1 MTYVITECC
10 VAAFIDYAQLLL
22 LGAIAGLTIFL
33 GLPMA
38 LLRNVSRMKKGFLNA
53 LAMGILVFLITDV
66 LSAAWQPTKLA
77 AVAGYTG
84 KGPVIDAAIDLLAL
98 FGGLGLGLLG
108 LALYE
113 QRYLRRIISTKKR
126 LATAED
132 NNNQGKPNPIGP
144 QDKTQ
149 QQHGAEIFTSPRHL
163 ATMIAVGIG
172 LHNFSEGL
180 AIGQSYASGAVAL
193 AVVLIVGFGA
203 HNATEG
209 FGIAGPLT
217 GIPEKTHI
225 SCLAKMGIIGGSPT
239 FIGTLVGNVWV
250 SQLTYIMFLS
260 LAGGALIYVTL
271 LMYNTARRESRN
283 DLLMVGLFIGILAG
297 FLTHLSVT
305 LGGA

>member
-1 MTYVITECC
+1 L
-10 VAAFIDYAQLLL
+10 IDYAQLLL

-38 LLRNVSRMKKGFLNA
+38 LLPNVSRMKKGFFNA

-84 KGPVIDAAIDLLAL
+84 KGPVTYAVIDLLAL

-113 QRYLRRIISTKKR
+113 QRYLRRIISTRKK
-126 LATAED
+126 LAAREE
-132 NNNQGKPNPIGP
+132 NNDRGKPNPVGP

-180 AIGQSYASGAVAL
+180 AIGQSYATPGAVGLAL
-193 AVVLIVGFGA
+193 VLIVGFGA

-217 GIPEKTHI
+217 GISEKPQI
-225 SCLAKMGIIGGSPT
+225 SFLAKMGIIGGSPT
-239 FIGTLVGNVWV
+239 FIGTLVGSLWV

-283 DLLMVGLFIGILAG
+283 DLLMVGLFIGLLAG
-297 FLTHLSVT
+297 FLTDLIVT

>member
-1 MTYVITECC
+1 
-10 VAAFIDYAQLLL
+10 
-22 LGAIAGLTIFL
+22 
-33 GLPMA
+33 MA
-38 LLRNVSRMKKGFLNA
+38 LLQNVSRMKKGFLNA

-66 LSAAWQPTKLA
+66 LTAAWQPTKLA

-84 KGPVIDAAIDLLAL
+84 KGPVTDAVIDLLAL

-113 QRYLRRIISTKKR
+113 QRYLRRIISTRKK
-126 LATAED
+126 LAAREE
-132 NNNQGKPNPIGP
+132 NNHQGKPNPVGP

-217 GIPEKTHI
+217 GIPEKTQI
-225 SCLAKMGIIGGSPT
+225 SFLAKMGIIGGSPT
-239 FIGTLVGNVWV
+239 FIGTLVGSVWV

-297 FLTHLSVT
+297 FITDLIVT

>member
-1 MTYVITECC
+1 
-10 VAAFIDYAQLLL
+10 
-22 LGAIAGLTIFL
+22 
-33 GLPMA
+33 MA
-38 LLRNVSRMKKGFLNA
+38 LLPNVSRMKKGFLNA

-66 LSAAWQPTKLA
+66 LSHAWEPTRLA

-84 KGPVIDAAIDLLAL
+84 KGPFADGAIDLLAL

-113 QRYLRRIISTKKR
+113 QRYLRRIISTKKK
-126 LATAED
+126 LASSEE
-132 NNNQGKPNPIGP
+132 NNGP
-144 QDKTQ
+144 GASNSPAKLDTVP
-149 QQHGAEIFTSPRHL
+149 QQHGSELFSNPQHL

-180 AIGQSYASGAVAL
+180 AIGQSYVSGYIAL

-217 GIPEKTHI
+217 GIAKKPQVSFLI
-225 SCLAKMGIIGGSPT
+225 KMGIIGGSPT
-239 FIGTLVGNVWV
+239 FLGTIVGSVWV
-250 SQLTYIMFLS
+250 SQLTYILFLS

-283 DLLMVGLFIGILAG
+283 DLLMVGLFIGLLAG
-297 FLTHLSVT
+297 FITDLIVS

>member
-1 MTYVITECC
+1 M
-10 VAAFIDYAQLLL
+10 IDYAQLLL

-66 LSAAWQPTKLA
+66 LSAAWGRTKF
-77 AVAGYTG
+77 VATNGYMG
-84 KGPVIDAAIDLLAL
+84 KGPVLDAAVDLLAM

-126 LATAED
+126 LSTSED
-132 NNNQGKPNPIGP
+132 NNNEGGKSNPAIP
-144 QDKTQ
+144 RDKI
-149 QQHGAEIFTSPRHL
+149 QQHGVELFGNPQHL

-180 AIGQSYASGAVAL
+180 AIGQSYATPGAIGL

-217 GIPEKTHI
+217 GISEKPRI
-225 SCLAKMGIIGGSPT
+225 SFLAKMGIIGGSPT
-239 FIGTLVGNVWV
+239 FIGTLVGSVWV

-283 DLLMVGLFIGILAG
+283 DLLMVGLFIGILGG
-297 FLTHLSVT
+297 FLTDLIVT

>member
-1 MTYVITECC
+1 M
-10 VAAFIDYAQLLL
+10 
-22 LGAIAGLTIFL
+22 
-33 GLPMA
+33 
-38 LLRNVSRMKKGFLNA
+38 
-53 LAMGILVFLITDV
+53 
-66 LSAAWQPTKLA
+66 SAAWQPTKLV

-84 KGPVIDAAIDLLAL
+84 RGPVTDAVIDLLAL

-113 QRYLRRIISTKKR
+113 QRYLRRIILTKKKQGVSEENS
-126 LATAED
+126 ED
-132 NNNQGKPNPIGP
+132 HEGKPGP
-144 QDKTQ
+144 TGVRDKVA
-149 QQHGAEIFTSPRHL
+149 QQHGSELFSSPRHL

-193 AVVLIVGFGA
+193 ALVLIVGFGA

-217 GIPEKTHI
+217 GVSEKTQI
-225 SCLAKMGIIGGSPT
+225 SFLAKMGIIGGSPT
-239 FIGTLVGNVWV
+239 FIGTLVGSVWV

-271 LMYNTARRESRN
+271 LLYNTARRESRN

-297 FLTHLSVT
+297 FLTDLIVT

>member
-1 MTYVITECC
+1 M
-10 VAAFIDYAQLLL
+10 IDYAQLLL

-38 LLRNVSRMKKGFLNA
+38 LLPNVSRMKKGFLNA

-66 LSAAWQPTKLA
+66 LSHAWDPTKLA
-77 AVAGYTG
+77 AVAGFTG
-84 KGPVIDAAIDLLAL
+84 KGPVGDGAIDLLAL

-113 QRYLRRIISTKKR
+113 QRYLRRIISTKKK
-126 LATAED
+126 LANSEE
-132 NNNQGKPNPIGP
+132 NNGPGASNARAKPGTTP
-144 QDKTQ
+144 
-149 QQHGAEIFTSPRHL
+149 QQHGSELFSNPHHL

-180 AIGQSYASGAVAL
+180 AIGQSYASGAIAL

-217 GIPEKTHI
+217 GMAKKPQVSFLI
-225 SCLAKMGIIGGSPT
+225 KMGMIGGSPT
-239 FIGTLVGNVWV
+239 FFGTIVGSIWV
-250 SQLTYIMFLS
+250 SQLTYILFLS

-283 DLLMVGLFIGILAG
+283 DLIMVGLFIGLLAG
-297 FLTHLSVT
+297 FLTDLIVS
-305 LGGA
+305 LGGT

>member
-1 MTYVITECC
+1 
-10 VAAFIDYAQLLL
+10 
-22 LGAIAGLTIFL
+22 
-33 GLPMA
+33 
-38 LLRNVSRMKKGFLNA
+38 MKKGFLNA
-53 LAMGILVFLITDV
+53 LAMGILIFLITDV

-77 AVAGYTG
+77 AVAGYMG
-84 KGPVIDAAIDLLAL
+84 KGPASDAAIDLLAL

-113 QRYLRRIISTKKR
+113 QRYLRRIISTKKK
-126 LATAED
+126 LAAVEENSD
-132 NNNQGKPNPIGP
+132 NHGSKPSLVGP
-144 QDKTQ
+144 RDKMP
-149 QQHGAEIFTSPRHL
+149 QQHGSELFSSPHHL

-217 GIPEKTHI
+217 GISEKPQI
-225 SCLAKMGIIGGSPT
+225 SFLAKMGIIGGSPT
-239 FIGTLVGNVWV
+239 FVGTLVGSVWV

-283 DLLMVGLFIGILAG
+283 DLIMVGLFIGLLAG
-297 FLTHLSVT
+297 FLTDLIVS

>member
-1 MTYVITECC
+1 L
-10 VAAFIDYAQLLL
+10 IDYAQLLL

-53 LAMGILVFLITDV
+53 LAMGILIFLITDV

-77 AVAGYTG
+77 AVTAYAGR
-84 KGPVIDAAIDLLAL
+84 GPVIDAAIDLLAL

-113 QRYLRRIISTKKR
+113 QRYLRRIISTKKK
-126 LATAED
+126 LAAAEENND
-132 NNNQGKPNPIGP
+132 NLGVKASPVRP
-144 QDKTQ
+144 QDRTL
-149 QQHGAEIFTSPRHL
+149 QQHGAELFGNPRHL

-180 AIGQSYASGAVAL
+180 AIGQSYATPGAVGL

-217 GIPEKTHI
+217 GISEKPQI
-225 SCLAKMGIIGGSPT
+225 SFLLKMGIIGGSPT
-239 FIGTLVGNVWV
+239 FLGTLVGSVWV
-250 SQLTYIMFLS
+250 SQLTYVMFLS

-297 FLTHLSVT
+297 FLTDLIVT

>member
-1 MTYVITECC
+1 
-10 VAAFIDYAQLLL
+10 
-22 LGAIAGLTIFL
+22 
-33 GLPMA
+33 MA
-38 LLRNVSRMKKGFLNA
+38 LLPNVSRMKKGFLNA

-66 LSAAWQPTKLA
+66 LSHAWDPTKLA
-77 AVAGYTG
+77 AVAGFSG
-84 KGPVIDAAIDLLAL
+84 KGPVADATIDLLAL

-113 QRYLRRIISTKKR
+113 QRYLRRIISTKKK
-126 LATAED
+126 LANSEENKAP
-132 NNNQGKPNPIGP
+132 GAPNPP
-144 QDKTQ
+144 AKPDTAS
-149 QQHGAEIFTSPRHL
+149 QQHGSELFSSPHHL

-180 AIGQSYASGAVAL
+180 AIGQSFVSGAVAL
-193 AVVLIVGFGA
+193 AVVLVVGFGA

-217 GIPEKTHI
+217 GIAKKPQI
-225 SCLAKMGIIGGSPT
+225 SFLIKMGIIGGSPT
-239 FIGTLVGNVWV
+239 FLGTIVGSLWV
-250 SQLTYIMFLS
+250 SQLTYILFLS

-283 DLLMVGLFIGILAG
+283 DLLMVGLFIGLLAG
-297 FLTHLSVT
+297 FATDLIVS

>member
-1 MTYVITECC
+1 
-10 VAAFIDYAQLLL
+10 
-22 LGAIAGLTIFL
+22 
-33 GLPMA
+33 MA
-38 LLRNVSRMKKGFLNA
+38 LMPNVSRMKKGFLNA
-53 LAMGILVFLITDV
+53 LAMGILLFLIIDV
-66 LSAAWQPTKLA
+66 LSTAWQPTKLA

-84 KGPVIDAAIDLLAL
+84 KGPVTDAVIDLLAL
-98 FGGLGLGLLG
+98 FGGLCLGLLG

-113 QRYLRRIISTKKR
+113 QRYLRRIISTKRK
-126 LATAED
+126 LAAADE
-132 NNNQGKPNPIGP
+132 NNDIHGGKSNPVVSR
-144 QDKTQ
+144 DKIP
-149 QQHGAEIFTSPRHL
+149 QQHGAELFGNPRHL

-180 AIGQSYASGAVAL
+180 AIGQSFVSGAVAL

-217 GIPEKTHI
+217 GIAKKPEVSFLI
-225 SCLAKMGIIGGSPT
+225 KMGIIGGSPT
-239 FIGTLVGNVWV
+239 FLGTIIGSIWV
-250 SQLTYIMFLS
+250 SQLTYILFLS

-283 DLLMVGLFIGILAG
+283 DLLMVGLFIGLLAG
-297 FLTHLSVT
+297 FLTDLIVT

>member
-1 MTYVITECC
+1 M
-10 VAAFIDYAQLLL
+10 IDYAQLLL

-53 LAMGILVFLITDV
+53 LAMGILIFLITDV

-77 AVAGYTG
+77 AVTGYTG
-84 KGPVIDAAIDLLAL
+84 KGPVLDAAIDLLAL

-132 NNNQGKPNPIGP
+132 NNNEGGKSIPAIPR
-144 QDKTQ
+144 DKMP
-149 QQHGAEIFTSPRHL
+149 QQHGVELFGNPQHL

-217 GIPEKTHI
+217 GISEKPQI
-225 SCLAKMGIIGGSPT
+225 SFLTKMGIIGGSPT
-239 FIGTLVGNVWV
+239 FIGTLVGSIWV

-283 DLLMVGLFIGILAG
+283 DLIMVGLFIGLLAG
-297 FLTHLSVT
+297 FLTDLIVS

>member
-1 MTYVITECC
+1 
-10 VAAFIDYAQLLL
+10 
-22 LGAIAGLTIFL
+22 
-33 GLPMA
+33 MA
-38 LLRNVSRMKKGFLNA
+38 LLQNVSRMKKGFLNA

-77 AVAGYTG
+77 AVTSYAGR
-84 KGPVIDAAIDLLAL
+84 GPFTDAAIDLLAL

-113 QRYLRRIISTKKR
+113 QRYLRRIISGQKKQ
-126 LATAED
+126 AVAEE
-132 NNNQGKPNPIGP
+132 NSNGPGGKPSSASPRE
-144 QDKTQ
+144 KTQ
-149 QQHGAEIFTSPRHL
+149 QQHGAELFSSPHHL

-180 AIGQSYASGAVAL
+180 AIGQSYASGAIAL

-217 GIPEKTHI
+217 GIAKKPEV
-225 SCLAKMGIIGGSPT
+225 SFLLKMGIIGGSPT
-239 FIGTLVGNVWV
+239 FIGTLVGSIWV

-283 DLLMVGLFIGILAG
+283 DLLMVGLFIGIIAG
-297 FLTHLSVT
+297 FLTDLIVT

>member
-1 MTYVITECC
+1 M
-10 VAAFIDYAQLLL
+10 IDYAQLLL

-38 LLRNVSRMKKGFLNA
+38 LLQNVSRMKKGFLNA

-66 LSAAWQPTKLA
+66 LSAAWQPSKLA
-77 AVAGYTG
+77 AVASYAGR
-84 KGPVIDAAIDLLAL
+84 GPVTDAAIDLLAL

-113 QRYLRRIISTKKR
+113 QRYLRRIISTQRK
-126 LATAED
+126 LAVAEES
-132 NNNQGKPNPIGP
+132 NNDPGGKSSSASP
-144 QDKTQ
+144 QNKMQ
-149 QQHGAEIFTSPRHL
+149 QQHGAELFSSPHHL

-180 AIGQSYASGAVAL
+180 AIGQSYASGAIAL

-217 GIPEKTHI
+217 GISKKPQV
-225 SCLAKMGIIGGSPT
+225 SFLVKMGIIGGSPT
-239 FIGTLVGNVWV
+239 FLGTLVGSIWV

-283 DLLMVGLFIGILAG
+283 DLIMVGIFIGLLAG
-297 FLTHLSVT
+297 FVT
-305 LGGA
+305 DLIVSLGGA

>member
-1 MTYVITECC
+1 
-10 VAAFIDYAQLLL
+10 
-22 LGAIAGLTIFL
+22 
-33 GLPMA
+33 MA
-38 LLRNVSRMKKGFLNA
+38 LLKNVSRMKKGFLNA

-84 KGPVIDAAIDLLAL
+84 KGPVMDAAVDLLAL

-113 QRYLRRIISTKKR
+113 QRYLRRIISIKKK
-126 LATAED
+126 LAAAEE
-132 NNNQGKPNPIGP
+132 NNENQEVKASPVR
-144 QDKTQ
+144 QQEKTL
-149 QQHGAEIFTSPRHL
+149 QQHGAELFGNPRHL

-217 GIPEKTHI
+217 GISEKPQI
-225 SCLAKMGIIGGSPT
+225 SFLVKMGIIGGSPT
-239 FIGTLVGNVWV
+239 FIGTLVGSVWV

-297 FLTHLSVT
+297 FLTDLIVT

>member
-1 MTYVITECC
+1 M
-10 VAAFIDYAQLLL
+10 IDYAQLLL

-38 LLRNVSRMKKGFLNA
+38 LLPNVSRMKKGFLNA
-53 LAMGILVFLITDV
+53 LAMGILVFLIIDV
-66 LSAAWQPTKLA
+66 LSSAWQPTKLA
-77 AVAGYTG
+77 AVAGYAG
-84 KGPVIDAAIDLLAL
+84 KGPATDAVIDLVAM

-113 QRYLRRIISTKKR
+113 QRYLRRIISSKKKI
-126 LATAED
+126 ADSQE
-132 NNNQGKPNPIGP
+132 NNGPGAPNAPAKPDTVP
-144 QDKTQ
+144 K
-149 QQHGAEIFTSPRHL
+149 QHGSELFSNPQHL

-180 AIGQSYASGAVAL
+180 AIGQSFASHAVAL

-217 GIPEKTHI
+217 GIAKKPEV
-225 SCLAKMGIIGGSPT
+225 SFLVKMGIIGGSPT
-239 FIGTLVGNVWV
+239 FFGTIVGSVWV
-250 SQLTYIMFLS
+250 SQLTYVLFLS

-283 DLLMVGLFIGILAG
+283 DLLMVGLFIGLLAG
-297 FLTHLSVT
+297 FITDLIVS
-305 LGGA
+305 LGGS

>member
-1 MTYVITECC
+1 L
-10 VAAFIDYAQLLL
+10 IDYAQLLL

-38 LLRNVSRMKKGFLNA
+38 LLPNVSRMKKGFLNA

-66 LSAAWQPTKLA
+66 LSAAWGRTKF
-77 AVAGYTG
+77 VATNGYMG
-84 KGPVIDAAIDLLAL
+84 KGPVLDAAVDLLAM

-126 LATAED
+126 LSTSED
-132 NNNQGKPNPIGP
+132 NNNEGGKSNPAIP
-144 QDKTQ
+144 LDKI
-149 QQHGAEIFTSPRHL
+149 QQHGVELFGNPQHL

-180 AIGQSYASGAVAL
+180 AIGQSYATPGAIGL

-217 GIPEKTHI
+217 GISEKPQI
-225 SCLAKMGIIGGSPT
+225 SFLAKMGIIGGSPT
-239 FIGTLVGNVWV
+239 FIGTLVGSVWV

-283 DLLMVGLFIGILAG
+283 DLLMVGLFIGILGG
-297 FLTHLSVT
+297 FLTDLIVT

>member
-1 MTYVITECC
+1 M
-10 VAAFIDYAQLLL
+10 IDYAQLLL
-22 LGAIAGLTIFL
+22 LGAVAGLTIFL

-38 LLRNVSRMKKGFLNA
+38 LLPNVSRMKKGFLNA

-66 LSAAWQPTKLA
+66 LSHAWDPTKLA

-84 KGPVIDAAIDLLAL
+84 KGPVADAVIDLLAL

-113 QRYLRRIISTKKR
+113 QRYLRRIISTKKK
-126 LATAED
+126 LANSEGNNGPGASNTPAKPDTA
-132 NNNQGKPNPIGP
+132 P
-144 QDKTQ
+144 
-149 QQHGAEIFTSPRHL
+149 QQHGSELFSSPHHL

-172 LHNFSEGL
+172 LHNLSEGL
-180 AIGQSYASGAVAL
+180 AIGQSFVSGAVAL
-193 AVVLIVGFGA
+193 AVVLVVGFGA

-217 GIPEKTHI
+217 GIAKKPEVSFLI
-225 SCLAKMGIIGGSPT
+225 KMGIIGGSPT
-239 FIGTLVGNVWV
+239 FIGTIVGSLWV
-250 SQLTYIMFLS
+250 SQLTYILFLS

-283 DLLMVGLFIGILAG
+283 DLLMVGLFIGLLAG
-297 FLTHLSVT
+297 FLTDLIVT

>member
-1 MTYVITECC
+1 M
-10 VAAFIDYAQLLL
+10 IDYAQLLL

-77 AVAGYTG
+77 AVTGYTG
-84 KGPVIDAAIDLLAL
+84 KGPVTDAAIDLLAL

-132 NNNQGKPNPIGP
+132 NNNEGGKSNPAIP
-144 QDKTQ
+144 RDKMPQ
-149 QQHGAEIFTSPRHL
+149 QQGVELFGNPQHL

-180 AIGQSYASGAVAL
+180 AIGQSYATPGAVGL

-217 GIPEKTHI
+217 GISEKPQI
-225 SCLAKMGIIGGSPT
+225 SFLAKMGIIGGSPT
-239 FIGTLVGNVWV
+239 FIGTLVGSVWV

-283 DLLMVGLFIGILAG
+283 DLIMVGLFIGLLAG
-297 FLTHLSVT
+297 FLTDLIVS

>member
-1 MTYVITECC
+1 L
-10 VAAFIDYAQLLL
+10 IDYAQLLL

-38 LLRNVSRMKKGFLNA
+38 LLQNVSRMKKGFLNA

-84 KGPVIDAAIDLLAL
+84 KGPIMDAAVDLLAL

-126 LATAED
+126 LASAED
-132 NNNQGKPNPIGP
+132 NSDEERKSNPTIP
-144 QDKTQ
+144 RDKMPP
-149 QQHGAEIFTSPRHL
+149 QHGVELFGNPQHL

-217 GIPEKTHI
+217 GISEKPQI
-225 SCLAKMGIIGGSPT
+225 SFLAKMGIIGGSPT
-239 FIGTLVGNVWV
+239 FIGTLVGSVWV
-250 SQLTYIMFLS
+250 SQLTYVMFLS

-283 DLLMVGLFIGILAG
+283 DLIMVGLFIGLLAG
-297 FLTHLSVT
+297 FLTDLIVS

>member
-1 MTYVITECC
+1 L
-10 VAAFIDYAQLLL
+10 IDYAQLLV

-38 LLRNVSRMKKGFLNA
+38 LMQSVSRMKKGFLNA

-66 LSAAWQPTKLA
+66 LSAAWLPTKLA

-84 KGPVIDAAIDLLAL
+84 KGPVTDAAVDLLAL

-113 QRYLRRIISTKKR
+113 QRYLRRIISTKKK
-126 LATAED
+126 LAFAEEK
-132 NNNQGKPNPIGP
+132 NNEYGGKENRAGS
-144 QDKTQ
+144 QDRTQQ
-149 QQHGAEIFTSPRHL
+149 QQHGSELFSSPHHL

-180 AIGQSYASGAVAL
+180 AIGQSYASGAIAL

-217 GIPEKTHI
+217 GISEKPQI
-225 SCLAKMGIIGGSPT
+225 SFLVKMGVIGGSPT
-239 FIGTLVGNVWV
+239 FIGTLVGSVWV

-271 LMYNTARRESRN
+271 LLYNTARRESRN
-283 DLLMVGLFIGILAG
+283 DLIMVGIFIGLLAG
-297 FLTHLSVT
+297 FVT
-305 LGGA
+305 DLIVSLGGA

>member
-1 MTYVITECC
+1 L
-10 VAAFIDYAQLLL
+10 IDYVQLLL

-38 LLRNVSRMKKGFLNA
+38 LMPNVSRMKKGFLNA
-53 LAMGILVFLITDV
+53 LAMGILVFLIIDV

-84 KGPVIDAAIDLLAL
+84 KGPVTDAVIDLLAL

-113 QRYLRRIISTKKR
+113 QRYLRRIISTKKK
-126 LATAED
+126 AAAAEE
-132 NNNQGKPNPIGP
+132 NNGNLGVKASPVRP
-144 QDKTQ
+144 QDRTL
-149 QQHGAEIFTSPRHL
+149 QQHGAELFGNPRHL

-217 GIPEKTHI
+217 GIAKKPEVSFLI
-225 SCLAKMGIIGGSPT
+225 KMGIIGGSPT
-239 FIGTLVGNVWV
+239 FIGTIVGSLWV
-250 SQLTYIMFLS
+250 SQLTYILFLS

-283 DLLMVGLFIGILAG
+283 DLLMVGLFIGLLAG
-297 FLTHLSVT
+297 FIADLIVS

>member
-1 MTYVITECC
+1 M
-10 VAAFIDYAQLLL
+10 DYAQLLL
-22 LGAIAGLTIFL
+22 LGAIAGVTIFL

-38 LLRNVSRMKKGFLNA
+38 LMLNVSRMKKGFLNA
-53 LAMGILVFLITDV
+53 LAMGILLFLIIDV

-84 KGPVIDAAIDLLAL
+84 KGPVTDAVIDLLAL

-113 QRYLRRIISTKKR
+113 QRYLRRIISTKRK
-126 LATAED
+126 LAAADENND
-132 NNNQGKPNPIGP
+132 NRGGKSNPVVSR
-144 QDKTQ
+144 DKIP
-149 QQHGAEIFTSPRHL
+149 QQHGAELFGNPRHL

-180 AIGQSYASGAVAL
+180 AIGQSFASGAVAL

-217 GIPEKTHI
+217 GITEKTQI
-225 SCLAKMGIIGGSPT
+225 SFLVKMGIIGGSPT
-239 FIGTLVGNVWV
+239 FIGTLVGSIWV

-297 FLTHLSVT
+297 FLTDLIVT

>member
-1 MTYVITECC
+1 M
-10 VAAFIDYAQLLL
+10 IDYAQLLL

-77 AVAGYTG
+77 AVTGYTG
-84 KGPVIDAAIDLLAL
+84 RGPTIDAAVDLLAL

-113 QRYLRRIISTKKR
+113 QRYLRRIISTKKK
-126 LATAED
+126 LAAAEENSD
-132 NNNQGKPNPIGP
+132 NHRGNPSPVGSR
-144 QDKTQ
+144 DKMP
-149 QQHGAEIFTSPRHL
+149 QQHGAELFGSPHHL

-217 GIPEKTHI
+217 GISEKPQI
-225 SCLAKMGIIGGSPT
+225 SFLAKMGIIGGSPT
-239 FIGTLVGNVWV
+239 FLGTIVGSVWV

-283 DLLMVGLFIGILAG
+283 DLIMVGLFIGLIAG
-297 FLTHLSVT
+297 FLTDLIVS

>member
-1 MTYVITECC
+1 L
-10 VAAFIDYAQLLL
+10 IDYAQLLL

-38 LLRNVSRMKKGFLNA
+38 LLRNVSRIKKGFLNA
-53 LAMGILVFLITDV
+53 LAMGILIFLITDV
-66 LSAAWQPTKLA
+66 LSVAWQPTKLA
-77 AVAGYTG
+77 AVTAYTG
-84 KGPVIDAAIDLLAL
+84 RGPVIDAAIDLLAL
-98 FGGLGLGLLG
+98 FSGLGLGLLG

-132 NNNQGKPNPIGP
+132 NNSEGGKSNPAIP
-144 QDKTQ
+144 RDKMTR
-149 QQHGAEIFTSPRHL
+149 QHGVELFGSPEHL

-180 AIGQSYASGAVAL
+180 AIGQSYATPGAVGLAL
-193 AVVLIVGFGA
+193 VLIVGFGA

-217 GIPEKTHI
+217 GISEKPQI
-225 SCLAKMGIIGGSPT
+225 SFLAKMGIIGGSPT
-239 FIGTLVGNVWV
+239 FIGTLVGSLWV

-283 DLLMVGLFIGILAG
+283 DLIMVGLFIGLLAG
-297 FLTHLSVT
+297 FLTDLIVS

>member
-1 MTYVITECC
+1 MIN
-10 VAAFIDYAQLLL
+10 YAQLLL

-38 LLRNVSRMKKGFLNA
+38 LLPNVSRMKKGFLNA
-53 LAMGILVFLITDV
+53 LAMGILVFLVIDV

-84 KGPVIDAAIDLLAL
+84 KGPAADAVIDLLAL

-113 QRYLRRIISTKKR
+113 QRYLRRIISTKKK
-126 LATAED
+126 LAASEE
-132 NNNQGKPNPIGP
+132 NNNPAEPNTPAKRDNTP
-144 QDKTQ
+144 
-149 QQHGAEIFTSPRHL
+149 QQHGSELFSSPHHL

-180 AIGQSYASGAVAL
+180 AIGQSYASGAIAL
-193 AVVLIVGFGA
+193 AIVLIIGFGA

-217 GIPEKTHI
+217 GISEKPQV
-225 SCLAKMGIIGGSPT
+225 SFLAKMGIIGGSPT
-239 FIGTLVGNVWV
+239 FLGTLAGSVWV

-271 LMYNTARRESRN
+271 LLYNTARRESRN
-283 DLLMVGLFIGILAG
+283 DLIMVGLFIGLLAG
-297 FLTHLSVT
+297 FITDLIVS

>member
-1 MTYVITECC
+1 L
-10 VAAFIDYAQLLL
+10 IDYVQLLL

-38 LLRNVSRMKKGFLNA
+38 LMPNVSRMKKGFLNA
-53 LAMGILVFLITDV
+53 LAMGILLFLIIDV

-84 KGPVIDAAIDLLAL
+84 KGPATDGVIDLLAL

-113 QRYLRRIISTKKR
+113 QRYLRRIISTKKK
-126 LATAED
+126 LAAADENND
-132 NNNQGKPNPIGP
+132 NRGGKSNPVVSR
-144 QDKTQ
+144 DKIP
-149 QQHGAEIFTSPRHL
+149 QQHGSELFGDPRHL

-180 AIGQSYASGAVAL
+180 AIGQSFASGAVAL

-217 GIPEKTHI
+217 GITEKTQI
-225 SCLAKMGIIGGSPT
+225 SFLVKMGIIGGSPT
-239 FIGTLVGNVWV
+239 FIGTLVGSIWV

-297 FLTHLSVT
+297 FLTDLIVT

>member
-1 MTYVITECC
+1 M
-10 VAAFIDYAQLLL
+10 IDYAQLLL

-38 LLRNVSRMKKGFLNA
+38 LLPNVSRMKKGFLNA

-84 KGPVIDAAIDLLAL
+84 KGPVTDAVIDLLAL

-113 QRYLRRIISTKKR
+113 QRYLRRIISTRKK
-126 LATAED
+126 LAAREE
-132 NNNQGKPNPIGP
+132 NNDQGKPNPAGP

-217 GIPEKTHI
+217 GIPEKTQI
-225 SCLAKMGIIGGSPT
+225 SFLAKMGIIGGSPT
-239 FIGTLVGNVWV
+239 FIGTLVGSVWV

-271 LMYNTARRESRN
+271 LIYNTARRESRN
-283 DLLMVGLFIGILAG
+283 DLIMVGLFIGLLAG
-297 FLTHLSVT
+297 FLTDLIVS

>member
-1 MTYVITECC
+1 
-10 VAAFIDYAQLLL
+10 
-22 LGAIAGLTIFL
+22 
-33 GLPMA
+33 MA

-53 LAMGILVFLITDV
+53 LAMGILIFLITDV
-66 LSAAWQPTKLA
+66 LSAAWQPTKVA
-77 AVAGYTG
+77 AVAGYMG
-84 KGPVIDAAIDLLAL
+84 KGPVADAVIDLLAL

-113 QRYLRRIISTKKR
+113 QRYLRRIISTKKK
-126 LATAED
+126 AGAAEENND
-132 NNNQGKPNPIGP
+132 NLGVKASPVRP
-144 QDKTQ
+144 QDRTL
-149 QQHGAEIFTSPRHL
+149 QQHGAELFGNPRHL

-217 GIPEKTHI
+217 GIAKKPEVSFLI
-225 SCLAKMGIIGGSPT
+225 KMGIIGGSPT
-239 FIGTLVGNVWV
+239 FIGTIVGSLWV
-250 SQLTYIMFLS
+250 SQLTYILFLS

-283 DLLMVGLFIGILAG
+283 DLLMVGLFIGLLAG
-297 FLTHLSVT
+297 FIADLIVS

>member
-1 MTYVITECC
+1 L
-10 VAAFIDYAQLLL
+10 IDYAQLLL

-38 LLRNVSRMKKGFLNA
+38 LLQNVSRMKKGFLNA
-53 LAMGILVFLITDV
+53 LAMGILIFLITDV

-77 AVAGYTG
+77 AVTAYAGR
-84 KGPVIDAAIDLLAL
+84 GPVIDAAIDLLAL

-113 QRYLRRIISTKKR
+113 QRYLRRIISTKKK
-126 LATAED
+126 LDAAEE
-132 NNNQGKPNPIGP
+132 NNENHGAKSNPVAP
-144 QDKTQ
+144 RDKIP
-149 QQHGAEIFTSPRHL
+149 QQHGVELFGNPRHL

-180 AIGQSYASGAVAL
+180 AIGQSYASHAVAL

-217 GIPEKTHI
+217 GISEKPQI
-225 SCLAKMGIIGGSPT
+225 SFLVKMGIIGGSPT
-239 FIGTLVGNVWV
+239 FLGTLVGSVWV
-250 SQLTYIMFLS
+250 SQLTYVMFLS

-283 DLLMVGLFIGILAG
+283 DLLMVGLFIGLLAG
-297 FLTHLSVT
+297 FLTDLIVT

>member
-1 MTYVITECC
+1 L
-10 VAAFIDYAQLLL
+10 IDYAQLLL

-38 LLRNVSRMKKGFLNA
+38 LLPNVSRMKKGFLNA

-77 AVAGYTG
+77 AVAGYMG
-84 KGPVIDAAIDLLAL
+84 KGPVTDAAVDLLAL

-113 QRYLRRIISTKKR
+113 QRYLRRIISTKKK
-126 LATAED
+126 LVATEQ
-132 NNNQGKPNPIGP
+132 NNENHGGKVNPVGSQDRTAQPHGSELFGSP
-144 QDKTQ
+144 Q
-149 QQHGAEIFTSPRHL
+149 HL

-217 GIPEKTHI
+217 GISEKPQI
-225 SCLAKMGIIGGSPT
+225 SFLVKMGIIGGSPT
-239 FIGTLVGNVWV
+239 FLGTLVGSVWV
-250 SQLTYIMFLS
+250 SQLTNVMFLS

-283 DLLMVGLFIGILAG
+283 DLIMVGLFIGLLAG
-297 FLTHLSVT
+297 FLTDLIVS

>member
-1 MTYVITECC
+1 M
-10 VAAFIDYAQLLL
+10 IDYAQLLL
-22 LGAIAGLTIFL
+22 LGAVAGLTIFM

-38 LLRNVSRMKKGFLNA
+38 LLPNVSRMKKGFLNA

-66 LSAAWQPTKLA
+66 LSHAWDPAKLA
-77 AVAGYTG
+77 AVAGFTG
-84 KGPVIDAAIDLLAL
+84 KGQVADAAIDLLAL

-113 QRYLRRIISTKKR
+113 QRYLRRIISTKKK
-126 LATAED
+126 LAISEENNRPGASNTPAKPDTA
-132 NNNQGKPNPIGP
+132 P
-144 QDKTQ
+144 
-149 QQHGAEIFTSPRHL
+149 QQHGSELFSNPHHL

-180 AIGQSYASGAVAL
+180 AIGQSFASGAIAL

-217 GIPEKTHI
+217 GIAKKPEV
-225 SCLAKMGIIGGSPT
+225 SFLVKMGIIGGSPT
-239 FIGTLVGNVWV
+239 FFGTIVGSVWV
-250 SQLTYIMFLS
+250 SQLTYILFLS

-283 DLLMVGLFIGILAG
+283 DLLMVGLFIGLLAG
-297 FLTHLSVT
+297 FLTDLIVT